1 MKGGLPNL
9 GHLVC
14 YIISIHFL
22 AGCLSPKPQ
31 SIYLLHSILV
41 PILHSCDEKFDGRI
55 SISHRTQI
63 FSGIPRILGILS
75 PIANRGSTN
84 FTSYGCNYQAYSY
97 ILLYRDPR
105 SRRYVRFQRVRATQS
120 DLFKRAVRA
129 LRNIPLSDFKYLSC
143 ITVCAAPAHIH
154 AYIRACV
161 RTHVPARRYVF
172 LSRAQEKV
180 HRSEEKR
187 TIVSRSGVENRVTR
201 EE

>member
-1 MKGGLPNL
+1 MACQIWDTLYATLYLSISWQDVYLRNL
-9 GHLVC
+9 NR
-14 YIISIHFL
+14 YI
-22 AGCLSPKPQ
+22 
-31 SIYLLHSILV
+31 YSILFLCRYYIYV
-41 PILHSCDEKFDGRI
+41 TKSLTDVSRLAIV
-55 SISHRTQI
+55 HRY
-63 FSGIPRILGILS
+63 FLEFLGILS
-75 PIANRGSTN
+75 PIINRGSTN

-105 SRRYVRFQRVRATQS
+105 SVRFQRVRATQS

-129 LRNIPLSDFKYLSC
+129 LRNIPLSDTAILNICPVSLY
-143 ITVCAAPAHIH
+143 VRRHIH